1 MVLAPGQPSPSAAR
15 RPEMA
20 TRPALSAL
28 LALSDPDTR
37 ALCAAVLRERGHSVR
52 AADDAAATLAAC
64 ETAPPDL
71 LFLEPQF
78 TERDGF
84 ELCRRLRRL
93 PQPRPMLVLMVLSP
107 GNPSLLQQALAAG
120 ADGYLSTPLEAAALH
135 SRLDV
140 LEWQRSRP
148 AGSAELRESGGTR
161 GAGSRA
167 RESAERTAGHLL
179 DAMPEAVF
187 ALGEEGQIVWS
198 NPAAEHRF
206 GASRDRLAGRPVSA
220 LLTSV
225 EGEGVPQ
232 LLAAGAEGGT
242 RQMRSVRARKDD
254 GTVFGAQATFVP
266 LTGLSADSGWLV
278 TVRDNASDAFETLQQ
293 RESAKMGAVATVAS
307 GIANDF
313 NNALAA
319 VSSSI
324 EAARLQLPSSRN
336 PVRTELD
343 AAMHATRNAAR
354 LVRRLL
360 HFSRPSPSRRLP
372 LNPKML
378 VDEATG
384 VLRLD
389 LDPRIALVTQFD
401 HGDWYALAD
410 LEQIVD
416 LLVSMGYNARE
427 SMPQG
432 GTLTLRTARTP
443 ASSAAPPVPGQARDF
458 VRIEMSDT
466 GCGIPPEHI
475 SRIFEPLF
483 TTKQAGRGSGMG
495 LSTAWNVLRQ
505 HEGGMTVDSAPGAG
519 STFRVY
525 IPRTLE
531 IEAARE
537 PSVPAPGSG
546 TILLVDDEPSV
557 RRPLRRALEHYG
569 YTVLEARDG
578 IEALEVYA
586 SAAGRIR
593 LVVLDEKMPRM
604 CGHEVLAEL
613 RQRDPD
619 LPVVLTSGYSPE
631 DADLPASV
639 GMADGYLVKP
649 YELSQLTGM
658 VRQLLDRGPRRPAA

>member
-1 MVLAPGQPSPSAAR
+1 MALAPGLPTSSAAR
-15 RPEMA
+15 RPDA
-20 TRPALSAL
+20 ALRPALSAL
-28 LALSDPDTR
+28 LVLSDPAAR
-37 ALCAAVLRERGHSVR
+37 ELCAAVLRDRGHSVR
-52 AADDAAATLAAC
+52 EAGDGEAAFAAC
-64 ETAPPDL
+64 EDSPPDL
-71 LFLEPQF
+71 LFLEARF
-78 TERDGF
+78 TQRDGF

-93 PQPRPMLVLMVLSP
+93 AQPRPPVILMVMSP
-107 GNPSLLQQALAAG
+107 GNPALLQEALAAG
-120 ADGYLSTPLEAAALH
+120 ADGYFSTPLEAAALH
-135 SRLDV
+135 TRLDV
-140 LEWQRSRP
+140 LEWQRTRP
-148 AGSAELRESGGTR
+148 PALSSTGDSAPRGS
-161 GAGSRA
+161 SRA
-167 RESAERTAGHLL
+167 RESAERTAGRLL
-179 DAMPEAVF
+179 DALPEAVL
-187 ALGEEGQIVWS
+187 AIGDGGQILWS
-198 NPAAEHRF
+198 NPAAEQRF
-206 GASRDRLAGRPVSA
+206 GASRDRLSG
-220 LLTSV
+220 
-225 EGEGVPQ
+225 
-232 LLAAGAEGGT
+232 
-242 RQMRSVRARKDD
+242 RSVATLFPGADGAALPEFLQNAGGGSPRTLRALKARRDD
-254 GTVFGAQATFVP
+254 GTSFLAQATFVP
-266 LTGLSADSGWLV
+266 LTGLSADMGWLV
-278 TVRDNASDAFETLQQ
+278 TVRDTASEAFEDLQQ
-293 RESAKMGAVATVAS
+293 RESVKMGAVATVAS

-360 HFSRPSPSRRLP
+360 HFSRPSPSRRVP
-372 LNPKML
+372 LNPKLL
-378 VDEATG
+378 VDEAAG

-389 LDPRIALVTQFD
+389 LDPRIVLVTRFD
-401 HGDWYALAD
+401 HGDWYAHAD

-432 GTLTLRTARTP
+432 GTLTIRTARTP
-443 ASSAAPPVPGQARDF
+443 AASAQPVPGPAKDY

-466 GCGIPPEHI
+466 GCGIPQEHI

-495 LSTAWNVLRQ
+495 LSTAWNVLQQ
-505 HEGGMTVDSAPGAG
+505 HEGGVTVESAPGAG

-525 IPRTLE
+525 LPRTLE
-531 IEAARE
+531 VELAQERT
-537 PSVPAPGSG
+537 VPAPGSG

-578 IEALEVYA
+578 VEALEVYGTA
-586 SAAGRIR
+586 SDRIR

-613 RQRDPD
+613 RVRDPD
-619 LPVVLTSGYSPE
+619 LPVLLTSGYSPE
-631 DADLPASV
+631 DADLPDS
-639 GMADGYLVKP
+639 MSLADGYLVKP
-649 YELSQLTGM
+649 YELSQLTSM